1 MANEIESIS
10 VAEEHFT
17 SEWGVKV
24 YDYKY
29 LGVKVDLQDLLVT
42 ITQHRATSIENEVIP
57 LQDIISRRNK
67 RLEHYGAV
75 LQKLT
80 ELQATYTGQDDDDTS
95 KPHKVNIGGVL
106 IPGEFD
112 EADFW
117 AILKEIGYDGGPGRE
132 LILSKS
138 QVEGAVARCKN
149 DIDEMNNDSQRD
161 MTRLQS
167 LVDRRDESYSAATSL
182 MTSVS
187 DTRSGLIKN
196 LN

>member
-1 MANEIESIS
+1 MANEIERIS

-17 SEWGVKV
+17 DEWGVKV

-42 ITQHRATSIENEVIP
+42 ITQHRATSIENEVMP
-57 LQDIISRRNK
+57 LQEIISRRNK
-67 RLEHYGAV
+67 RLERYGAV

-80 ELQATYTGQDDDDTS
+80 ELQATYTGQEDGTTE
-95 KPHKVNIGGVL
+95 HKIDITGVL
-106 IPGEFD
+106 IPGEFE

-117 AILKEIGYDGGPGRE
+117 AVVKEIGYEGSGQW
-132 LILSKS
+132 LTFSKS
-138 QVEGAVARCKN
+138 EVEGAVARCKN

>member
-1 MANEIESIS
+1 MANEIERIS

-17 SEWGVKV
+17 DEWGVKV

-42 ITQHRATSIENEVIP
+42 ITQHRATSIENEVMP
-57 LQDIISRRNK
+57 LQEIISRRNK

-80 ELQATYTGQDDDDTS
+80 ELQATYTGQEDGTTE
-95 KPHKVNIGGVL
+95 HKVNIDGVL
-106 IPGEFD
+106 TEDFT

-117 AILKEIGYDGGPGRE
+117 ATLKEIGYSGGPGLE
-132 LILSKS
+132 LVLAKS

-187 DTRSGLIKN
+187 DTRS
-196 LN
+196 

>member
-29 LGVKVDLQDLLVT
+29 LGVRVDLQDLLVT

-75 LQKLT
+75 LQALT
-80 ELQATYTGQDDDDTS
+80 ELQATYTGEDDDTS

-106 IPGEFD
+106 TDDFK

>member
-1 MANEIESIS
+1 MANEIERIS

-17 SEWGVKV
+17 DQWGVKV

-57 LQDIISRRNK
+57 LQAIISRRNK
-67 RLEHYGAV
+67 RLERYGAV

-80 ELQATYTGQDDDDTS
+80 ELQATYTGKDDDAV
-95 KPHKVNIGGVL
+95 PHEVDINGML
-106 IPGEFD
+106 IPGEF
-112 EADFW
+112 EAADFW
-117 AILKEIGYDGGPGRE
+117 AIVKEIGYDGGPG
-132 LILSKS
+132 LKMNFSKS
-138 QVEGAVARCKN
+138 EVEGAVARCKN
-149 DIDEMNNDSQRD
+149 DIDEMNNSSQRD

>member
-1 MANEIESIS
+1 MAHEIERIS

-17 SEWGVKV
+17 DEWGVKV

-42 ITQHRATSIENEVIP
+42 ITQHRATSIENEVMP
-57 LQDIISRRNK
+57 LQEIISRRNR
-67 RLEHYGAV
+67 RLERYGAV

-80 ELQATYTGQDDDDTS
+80 EVQATYTGQDDDVKS
-95 KPHKVNIGGVL
+95 HAVNIGGVL
-106 IPGEFD
+106 TDDFT

-117 AILKEIGYDGGPGRE
+117 ATLKEIGYSGDPGLE
-132 LILSKS
+132 LTLAKS